1 MFRFAHVADSHVG
14 GWRDQR
20 MRDVGIEAFKRAID
34 ICIKKNVDFVILAG
48 DLFDT
53 ALPTIDCMNEVTIKL
68 RELKNKSINVYI
80 VPGSHDFSPS
90 GKTFISILESAG
102 LLKNIAVASIIENK
116 LRLEFT
122 VDEKTG
128 VRLAG
133 LPGRKGALE
142 KNYYEQL
149 DRNFLEKTPGFK
161 IFVFHSAILELKQE
175 EVHADAIPLSLLPKN
190 FNYYA
195 AGHVHAKELLNE
207 EGYGIIAYPGA
218 LFPNNFLEL
227 EKCNSGGFYIV
238 EAEENKILNIEFE
251 SIVVKNVYLI
261 SINANSKTPSKLE
274 AELKQKIENK
284 EFFDTIV
291 LIRIFGKL
299 GSGKTSDVDFKEI
312 ISMLYEKGAFF
323 VMKNTSQF
331 FSKDFEETRVNALQP
346 EEIEQ
351 RIIDENSHHKIDG
364 FEDNPKEMVKR
375 LMKLLSE
382 EKDSEETKKVF
393 ETRILSNFKK
403 EFGER
408 FSEKDK
414 K

>member
-1 MFRFAHVADSHVG
+1 MFKFAHIADSHVG

-20 MRDVGIEAFKRAID
+20 IRDAGIEAFKRAID
-34 ICIKKNVDFVILAG
+34 ICIRKGIDFVIIAG

-68 RELKNKSINVYI
+68 RDLKNKKISVYV

-102 LLKNIAVASIIENK
+102 LLKNIAIANFVNNK

-122 VDEKTG
+122 FDEKTG
-128 VRLAG
+128 AKLAG

-142 KNYYEQL
+142 KNYYEIL
-149 DRNFLEKTPGFK
+149 DREFLEKTSGFK
-161 IFVFHSAILELKQE
+161 IFVFHSAVSELKQE
-175 EVHADAIPLSLLPKN
+175 DFYADAIPLSLLPKN

-195 AGHVHAKELLNE
+195 SGHVHSRGLFSEKD
-207 EGYGIIAYPGA
+207 YGVIAYPGA
-218 LFPNNFLEL
+218 LFPNNFLEM
-227 EKCNSGGFYIV
+227 EKFNFGGFYIV
-238 EAEENKILNIEFE
+238 EVEDNKILNIEFE
-251 SIVVKNVYLI
+251 SIVVKNVYPI
-261 SINANSKTPSKLE
+261 IINAESKTPSKIE
-274 AELKQKIENK
+274 SELKEKIGDR

-299 GSGKTSDVDFKEI
+299 SSGKTSDVDFKEI
-312 ISMLYEKGAFF
+312 INLLYEKGAFF

-331 FSKDFEETRVNALQP
+331 FSKDFEETRVQALQP
-346 EEIEQ
+346 EEIEEK
-351 RIIDENSHHKIDG
+351 IIEENSSQKIEG
-364 FEDNPKEMVKR
+364 FDDSPKDLIKK
-375 LMKLLSE
+375 LMRILSE

-393 ETRILSNFKK
+393 ENRILSNFKK
-403 EFGER
+403 EFGEK

>member
-1 MFRFAHVADSHVG
+1 MFKFAHIADSHVG

-20 MRDVGIEAFKRAID
+20 LRDAGIEAFKRAID
-34 ICIKKNVDFVILAG
+34 ICIKKNVDFVIIAG

-53 ALPTIDCMNEVTIKL
+53 SLPTIECMNEVTMKL
-68 RELKNKSINVYI
+68 RELKDKNINVYI

-102 LLKNIAVASIIENK
+102 LLKNIAIANVVENR

-122 VDEKTG
+122 VDERTG
-128 VRLAG
+128 VKLAG
-133 LPGRKGALE
+133 LPGRRGALE

-149 DRNFLEKTPGFK
+149 DREFLENAPGFK
-161 IFVFHSAILELKQE
+161 IFVFHSAVLEFKQE
-175 EVHADAIPLSLLPKN
+175 DIYADAIPISLLPKN

-195 AGHVHAKELLNE
+195 AGHIHTKGLFNE
-207 EGYGIIAYPGA
+207 KDYSFIAYPGA
-218 LFPNNFLEL
+218 LFPNNFLEM
-227 EKCNSGGFYIV
+227 EKFNFGGFYIV
-238 EAEENKILNIEFE
+238 EADEKKILNIEFE
-251 SIVVKNVYLI
+251 SIVVRNVYSI
-261 SINANSKTPSKLE
+261 KINADSKTPSKVE
-274 AELKQKIENK
+274 AEIKGKIADM

-312 ISMLYEKGAFF
+312 ISTLYEKGAFF

-346 EEIEQ
+346 EEIEEK
-351 RIIDENSHHKIDG
+351 IIEENSNQGIEG
-364 FEDNPKEMVKR
+364 FEDSPKEVIKK
-375 LMKLLSE
+375 LMRILSE
-382 EKDSEETKKVF
+382 ERDSEETKKVF
-393 ETRILSNFKK
+393 ESRVLSNFKK
-403 EFGER
+403 EFSEK